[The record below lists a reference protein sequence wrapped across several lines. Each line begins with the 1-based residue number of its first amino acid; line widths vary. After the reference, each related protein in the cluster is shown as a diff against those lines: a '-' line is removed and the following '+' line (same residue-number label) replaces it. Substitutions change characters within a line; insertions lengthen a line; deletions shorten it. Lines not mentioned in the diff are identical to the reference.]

1 MSNRSFIGNKGLCGG
16 LLGFCLAPPPQ
27 DTKERSSRLRKT
39 VAIISAAI
47 GRVSLILI
55 VVIIYF
61 MTRPVDNVAPLQDKA
76 SSSFVSDVYFSPKEG
91 FSF

>member
-1 MSNRSFIGNKGLCGG
+1 M
-16 LLGFCLAPPPQ
+16 
-27 DTKERSSRLRKT
+27 
-39 VAIISAAI
+39 AIISAAI

-76 SSSFVSDVYFSPKEG
+76 SSSFVSNVYFSSKEG
-91 FSF
+91 FSFQDLVAATNRYDEMRYCEYVMWVGDMCRFVCGVGL

>member
-1 MSNRSFIGNKGLCGG
+1 VVVFLVFVQHH
-16 LLGFCLAPPPQ
+16 LLRIQKREVAIFG
-27 DTKERSSRLRKT
+27 KT

-47 GRVSLILI
+47 GGVSLILI

-76 SSSFVSDVYFSPKEG
+76 SPLVFFLFFFLLNLFSCFRRLLLLKG
-91 FSF
+91 RI